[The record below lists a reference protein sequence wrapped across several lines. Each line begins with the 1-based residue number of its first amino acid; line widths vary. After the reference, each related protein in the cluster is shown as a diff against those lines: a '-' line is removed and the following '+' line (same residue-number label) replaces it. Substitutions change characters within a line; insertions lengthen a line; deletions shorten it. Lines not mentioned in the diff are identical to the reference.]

1 KELQEMSKIVKGDWV
16 EALVEDNR
24 RIFHI
29 SGYVLVVSEDEILL
43 RFLSGNSLVVP
54 KSWVQKLDVK
64 LTEGDLKVL
73 IDLSLD
79 LKDKHLFKM
88 FVRDLKAIQ
97 GK

>member
-1 KELQEMSKIVKGDWV
+1 MSKIVKGDWV

-64 LTEGDLKVL
+64 LTEGDLK
-73 IDLSLD
+73 
-79 LKDKHLFKM
+79 DKHLFKM